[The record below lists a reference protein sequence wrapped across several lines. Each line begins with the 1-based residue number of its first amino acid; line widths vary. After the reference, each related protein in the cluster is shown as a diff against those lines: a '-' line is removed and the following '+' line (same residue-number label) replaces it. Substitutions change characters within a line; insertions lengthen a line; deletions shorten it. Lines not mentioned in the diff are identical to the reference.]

1 MKTLLFKES
10 LDLTL
15 LLFAL
20 MFLFK
25 GSNIVFFGCLT
36 LLLLLV
42 HFHRLPK
49 RAKPKFG
56 ENVITAPSDGTV
68 LSVTEEDGMYHIVIY
83 LAVTD
88 VHVQWFPVD
97 GIVRNIIY
105 KHGTF
110 DLAHILKKSQH
121 NERMTTIIENP
132 NGIVRIDQIAGQLA
146 RRIVNWSISNSY
158 VKRGNLLGMIKL
170 SSRVD
175 LYIPSENTEVFVKP
189 NDKLVG
195 KLTPVA
201 KWKKIDLN

>member
-1 MKTLLFKES
+1 MKTLLFRES

-25 GSNIVFFGCLT
+25 RSDIVFLGCLT
-36 LLLLLV
+36 LLLLLA
-42 HFHRLPK
+42 HFHRLP
-49 RAKPKFG
+49 RRPKPKFG
-56 ENVITAPSDGTV
+56 ENVITAPSDGTI
-68 LSVTEEDGMYHIVIY
+68 LSVVEEDGMYHIVIY

-97 GIVRNIIY
+97 GVVRNIIY

-110 DLAHILKKSQH
+110 NLAHVLEKSQH

-201 KWKKIDLN
+201 KWKKKLI

>member
-1 MKTLLFKES
+1 MKTLLFRES
-10 LDLTL
+10 LDLAV

-20 MFLFK
+20 MFSFR
-25 GSNIVFFGCLT
+25 GSNLVFFGCLGM
-36 LLLLLV
+36 LLLLA

-49 RAKPKFG
+49 RPRPRFDDS
-56 ENVITAPSDGTV
+56 VITAPSDGTV
-68 LSVTEEDGMYHIVIY
+68 MSVTEEDGMYHIAIY

-88 VHVQWFPVD
+88 VHVQWYPVD
-97 GIVRNIIY
+97 GVVRNVLY

-110 DLAHILKKSQH
+110 NLAHILEKSKH

-132 NGIVRIDQIAGQLA
+132 NGVVRVDQIAGQLA
-146 RRIVNWSISNSY
+146 RRIVNWSISNTY

-189 NDKLVG
+189 DDKLQG

-201 KWKKIDLN
+201 KWIKN